1 MNNNLTSLK
10 ASIKKLN
17 LDYFLLPNS
26 DEFAS
31 EYLPEYAKRL
41 QFITGFTG
49 SNGFAIISA
58 DKNKKSA
65 FFTDGRYTLQA
76 ATQVD
81 QKAFE
86 DDHDDHVYYQHDVVV
101 VGDNDANEFPDYC
114 DSSSFSYWKGQPPH
128 AIGRRV
134 MDWSF
139 VLDEPFSEM
148 DALQFTID

>member
-86 DDHDDHVYYQHDVVV
+86 VYNLSEKSPLNWLLENGSKNCQIGFDPALHSVNFVINYQKYF
-101 VGDNDANEFPDYC
+101 GKN
-114 DSSSFSYWKGQPPH
+114 S
-128 AIGRRV
+128 I
-134 MDWSF
+134 
-139 VLDEPFSEM
+139 
-148 DALQFTID
+148 